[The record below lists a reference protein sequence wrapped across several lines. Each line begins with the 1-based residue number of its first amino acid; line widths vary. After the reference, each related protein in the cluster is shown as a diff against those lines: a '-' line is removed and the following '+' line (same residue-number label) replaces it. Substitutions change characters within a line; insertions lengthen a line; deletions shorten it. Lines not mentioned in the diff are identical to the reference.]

1 MDLMTMALESE
12 AEARIG
18 GAGPGLLDGVRGVYL
33 NYPYVNFGSRGA
45 RRDWRYQ
52 PKVMGVIAERDHLG
66 APKLHEAAYARARA
80 SGCAVET
87 VMVKGTHAFDQPQ
100 EMLLN
105 VTPMRRDQ
113 ALTAEN
119 LARFGGFLGGV

>member
-1 MDLMTMALESE
+1 
-12 AEARIG
+12 
-18 GAGPGLLDGVRGVYL
+18 
-33 NYPYVNFGSRGA
+33 
-45 RRDWRYQ
+45 
-52 PKVMGVIAERDHLG
+52 
-66 APKLHEAAYARARA
+66 
-80 SGCAVET
+80 
-87 VMVKGTHAFDQPQ
+87 MVKGTHAFDQPQ